1 MRNFFRKVL
10 NIIIFPFRVIFWPF
24 KILYRGLRNL
34 FTDLKNFFTE
44 EEEDTPLPDVLVKT
58 VNQPQDILYHLNALR
73 KHLFRGALVFLLATV
88 ISFVFTRQ
96 ILEWLAQPLDGGID
110 ALQAIDVTEPLSVF
124 MRVALLAGFSVS
136 LPYIILE
143 LWLFAAPGLSRRARF
158 LGLMAIPAITVFFI
172 AGMLF
177 AYFVILP
184 SALPFLVGFLGI
196 PTSPRPSTYVPF
208 VTGLMFWVGVA
219 FQFPLVIFILASMGL
234 VDARMLL
241 KQSRLAIVILAIV
254 AAMITP
260 TIDPINMF
268 LVWGPLVALYY
279 LGVGLAL
286 IAQRRRKPRTEASNT
301 V

>member
-1 MRNFFRKVL
+1 MRNFLRKVL
-10 NIIIFPFRVIFWPF
+10 QVITFPFRVILWPF
-24 KILYRGLRNL
+24 KILFRGLRNL
-34 FTDLKNFFTE
+34 YLDLKAFFTE
-44 EEEDTPLPDVLVKT
+44 EEEDTPLPDVLAKT

-73 KHLFRGALVFLLATV
+73 KHLLRGALVFLLATGL
-88 ISFVFTRQ
+88 SFAFTRQ
-96 ILEWLAQPLDGGID
+96 ILELLAQPLVGGLD
-110 ALQAIDVTEPLSVF
+110 ALQAIDVTEPISVF
-124 MRVALLAGFSVS
+124 MRVALLSGFSVS

-143 LWLFAAPGLSRRARF
+143 LWLFAAPGLSRKARF
-158 LGLMAIPAITVFFI
+158 LGLLAIPAITVFFI

-184 SALPFLVGFLGI
+184 AALPFLVGFLGI
-196 PTSPRPSTYVPF
+196 RTEPRPSTYIPF

-219 FQFPLVIFILASMGL
+219 FQFPLVIFVLASMGL

-241 KQSRLAIVILAIV
+241 RQSRLAIVILAIV

-286 IAQRRRKPRTEASNT
+286 LAQRRRRRRGEASET

>member
-1 MRNFFRKVL
+1 MRNFFRKFFQVL
-10 NIIIFPFRVIFWPF
+10 IFPFRVLFWPI
-24 KILYRGLRNL
+24 KTLYRGLRNL
-34 FTDLKNFFTE
+34 FLDLKAFFTE

-73 KHLFRGALVFLLATV
+73 KHLFRGALVFFAATV
-88 ISFVFTRQ
+88 LAAFFTPR
-96 ILEWLAQPLDGGID
+96 ILDLLTRPLKGGLD
-110 ALQAIDVTEPLSVF
+110 ALQAIDVTEPISVF
-124 MRVALLAGFSVS
+124 MRVTLLSGFSVS

-143 LWLFAAPGLSRRARF
+143 LWLFAAPGLSRRAR
-158 LGLMAIPAITVFFI
+158 LYGLLAIPAITVFFI
-172 AGMLF
+172 TGMLF
-177 AYFVILP
+177 AYYVILP
-184 SALPFLVGFLGI
+184 SALPFLVGFLNI
-196 PTSPRPSTYVPF
+196 RTEPRPSTYIPF

-241 KQSRLAIVILAIV
+241 RQSRLAIVILAVV

-286 IAQRRRKPRTEASNT
+286 IAQRRRRPKLEASQSG
-301 V
+301 